1 MGFSK
6 LMVLIIGLNV
16 LTISLDSSYFEYDH
30 ILEICNMVFASIYIL
45 ELGLNIA
52 AYGPKDF
59 F

>member
-1 MGFSK
+1 MAFSK

-16 LTISLDSSYFEYDH
+16 LTISLDSSYFEYDQ
-30 ILEICNMVFASIYIL
+30 ILEIFNMVFASIYIL
-45 ELGLNIA
+45 ELGLKIA